1 MKTIYLFE
9 YKFKQDQSPSPSKNG
24 IFNYKTF
31 VIVDDEGHDIMLG
44 APDYVPFDG
53 KLEAINKFRAKYPH
67 VNMTTV
73 QISQFKGDIIDSCE
87 PAN

>member
-9 YKFKQDQSPSPSKNG
+9 FKQDQSPSPSKNG

-31 VIVDDEGHDIMLG
+31 VIIDDEWLDKQE
-44 APDYVPFDG
+44 DV
-53 KLEAINKFRAKYPH
+53 KNKAIYKFKEKYPH
-67 VNMTTV
+67 VDMTTV

-87 PAN
+87 PV